1 MVSELTAQKRFT
13 IRFTVVGIFILATFL
28 TAAIAIGLQFYFSK
42 SLTTESALKY
52 YGQAADNTS
61 NYLTQIDT
69 QAKNATKLL
78 ASFDNLVVEES
89 FNNESIKTFAEV
101 MRSTPLFY
109 AIYVGLENGDFYE
122 LINLDAHPIIR
133 AQLQASHQDRWVS
146 ITISG
151 EGEQRKQLYQYL
163 NKDFN
168 VRTARSQPSE
178 YDASQRPWFV
188 DASEQTVSKSEP
200 YLFQHLQAPGQTYSI
215 KLPETGAVLAVDIA
229 LSTLNEH
236 LIAQGADQSLSEVYL
251 YKTSGEL
258 IASNRETQPQITIP
272 SGLPLPLTPAQR
284 KLIDSTSEL
293 IISNETDW
301 VPIDFAISGQPQGYS
316 IDVMNIVA
324 EMTGLEFTFVNGF
337 TWNEL
342 VDRYHRED
350 IDILHSVMRTASN
363 KALGTFTDPFL
374 DLNYAVVT
382 RPDVKTITDLAQL
395 KGKRLA
401 IPTGWSVIP
410 VVKQEFPDIE
420 VVELASTQAILQ
432 AVENGDVYG
441 ALDNSIILHHTAQ
454 SYFIDG
460 LKYHETVGFGSS
472 EVPTGLHMVV
482 QEKNKPLVSII
493 NQAIANI
500 TPEQRAALEKKW
512 LAKGEQQTFTTQG
525 TVPYE
530 LLVDM
535 AGDSKVQNQLIRTEL
550 NGFDQFIYVTSFGSS
565 NNELMQDKFAII
577 VPAEVLLASSNSKV
591 QKSILITIGCLL
603 LILPVSWVFASP
615 IINPIKAL
623 GIENEKLKNRRY
635 KEVVKVDTYIEEIDD
650 LANSLVEMSSAIEQ
664 YEEEQKQLMEAFIR
678 LIAQAI
684 DDKSPYTAGHC
695 NRVPELGLMLV
706 EAISKSDL
714 PPFKDFALKTE
725 DEQREFRIAAWL
737 HDCGKITTPE
747 HIVDKGSKL
756 EAIYNRIHEIRMRFE
771 VLWRDAEIEQLKQSA
786 QAPENAEQLKA
797 ELEKKQ
803 QQLTEDFA
811 FIANANVGGEFMSQD
826 HVDRLHQLAEKTWL
840 RYFDD
845 RLGLSPVEE
854 LNLPEETV
862 QLPVVEPLLC
872 NKPHHIIRR
881 DFPVQFDEKFGIKM
895 DIPEHRYN
903 LGELHNLAISR
914 GTLTTEDRFKI
925 NEHITSTIKML
936 ENLPFPP
943 ELAKVPRYAST
954 HHETLKGSGYP
965 RKLSAEDLS
974 IPERILVVAD
984 IFEALTAAD
993 RPYKKAKPVSVAVD
1007 ILHKMA
1013 LDQHLDIEIFKL
1025 FLSSGIYL
1033 EYAHKFLDPK
1043 QIDIV
1048 DVSKYLQPPT
1058 QKLAS

>member
-1 MVSELTAQKRFT
+1 MYIGSIMVSGLLGERKRFT

-42 SLTTESALKY
+42 SLTTESTLQY
-52 YGQAADNTS
+52 YDQAADNTS
-61 NYLTQIDT
+61 SYLTQIDT
-69 QAKNATKLL
+69 QAKNVTKLL
-78 ASFDNLVVEES
+78 ASFDNLVVEEN
-89 FNNESIKTFAEV
+89 FNNDSIQTFAEV

-133 AQLQASHQDRWVS
+133 TQLQASHQDRWVS

-168 VRTARSQPSE
+168 VRAARSQPSE
-178 YDASQRPWFV
+178 YDASQRPWFI
-188 DASEQTVSKSEP
+188 DATEQTVSKTEP
-200 YLFQHLQAPGQTYSI
+200 YLFQHLQAPGQTYSL

-236 LIAQGADQSLSEVYL
+236 LITQGAGQSLGEIYL
-251 YKTSGEL
+251 YKASGEL
-258 IASNRETQPQITIP
+258 IASNSQTQPQVMIP
-272 SGLPLPLTPAQR
+272 SGLPLPLTPTQR
-284 KLIDSTSEL
+284 KLVDNTPEL

-301 VPIDFAISGQPQGYS
+301 APIDFAISGQPQGYS
-316 IDVMNIVA
+316 IDVINIVT
-324 EMTGLEFTFVNGF
+324 EMTGLEFSFVNGF

-342 VDRYHRED
+342 VDRYQRED
-350 IDILHSVMRTASN
+350 IDILQSIIRTDSN
-363 KALGTFTDPFL
+363 EALGTFTDPFL
-374 DLNYAVVT
+374 DLSYAVVT
-382 RPDVKTITDLAQL
+382 RPDVETITDLAQL

-401 IPTGWSVIP
+401 IPTGWSVIS

-441 ALDNSIILHHTAQ
+441 ALDNSIILHYTAQ
-454 SYFIDG
+454 SYFIDE
-460 LKYHETVGFGSS
+460 LKYHEPVGLGV
-472 EVPTGLHMVV
+472 EVPTGLHMVM
-482 QEKNKPLVSII
+482 QGKNKPLASII
-493 NQAIANI
+493 NQALANI

-512 LAKGEQQTFTTQG
+512 FARGERQSLTTQG

-535 AGDSKVQNQLIRTEL
+535 AADPKLQNQLIRTEL
-550 NGFDQFIYVTSFGSS
+550 NGFDQFIYVTSFGDSK
-565 NNELMQDKFAII
+565 NELMQDKFAII

-615 IINPIKAL
+615 IIRPIKAL
-623 GIENEKLKNRRY
+623 GIENEKIKNRRY

-650 LANSLVEMSSAIEQ
+650 LASSMVEMSSAIEQ

-706 EAISKSDL
+706 EAASKSDL

-756 EAIYNRIHEIRMRFE
+756 EAIYNRIHEVRMRFE
-771 VLWRDAEIEQLKQSA
+771 VLWRDAEIEHLKQSA

-811 FIANANVGGEFMSQD
+811 FIANANVGGEFMSQE
-826 HVDRLHQLAEKTWL
+826 HVDRLHQLAETTWL

-854 LNLPEETV
+854 LNQPEEAA
-862 QLPVVEPLLC
+862 QLPVAEPLLS
-872 NKPHHIIRR
+872 NKPHHIIKR

-903 LGELHNLAISR
+903 QGELHNLAISR

-1043 QIDIV
+1043 QIDAV
-1048 DVSKYLQPPT
+1048 DVSKYL
-1058 QKLAS
+1058 